1 MIERADSTIRALQKM
16 VVCKQLMPDKIVVI
30 VFSIVINGALQC
42 IYAGLKSHLF
52 FFSSLVSILAF
63 SY

>member
-52 FFSSLVSILAF
+52 FFLV
-63 SY
+63 